1 LYSQTPQG
9 RVSEV
14 SASITPDAFNVRNAI
29 ERLKSLADDP
39 WAEIADV
46 KQGITVGL
54 GDGLDLADRVIL
66 AESNGFAESMKTPI
80 C

>member
-1 LYSQTPQG
+1 
-9 RVSEV
+9 
-14 SASITPDAFNVRNAI
+14 VRNAI

-54 GDGLDLADRVIL
+54 GDGLDLADRIIL